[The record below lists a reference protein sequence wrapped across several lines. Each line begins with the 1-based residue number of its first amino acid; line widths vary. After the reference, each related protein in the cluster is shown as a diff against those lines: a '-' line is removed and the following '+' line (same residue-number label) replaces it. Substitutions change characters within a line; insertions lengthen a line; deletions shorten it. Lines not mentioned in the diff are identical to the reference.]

1 VVLPGGLSSTGSL
14 ALPDRCSII
23 EKSKNDPDVFIASQP
38 TALRS
43 DLERLDAL
51 LAKVMAG
58 HSRVL
63 WEGRFWGGSEQSII
77 GYGDH
82 TYQRSDKKTVEWF
95 IVGLAPQK
103 NYNSIYVNATGD
115 DGYLIQRYADR
126 LGKVKVRSAAITFK
140 KADDLDL
147 AVLEEVVTIAR
158 DRMT

>member
-1 VVLPGGLSSTGSL
+1 VPKEDL
-14 ALPDRCSII
+14 RI
-23 EKSKNDPDVFIASQP
+23 EKTTTDPDVFIATLP
-38 TALRS
+38 DERRS
-43 DLERLDAL
+43 DLERVDAVL
-51 LAKVMAG
+51 SKVMKG
-58 HSRVL
+58 HSRAL
-63 WEGRFWGGSEQSII
+63 WGGKFWGGSEQSII

-103 NYNSIYVNATGD
+103 NYNSIYVNAADD

-147 AVLEEVVTIAR
+147 AVLEEVVTMAR